1 MKWIETITPKQA
13 VEELGVPYHGW
24 MREMDRAW
32 ISEDQKYSV
41 MSRLLRT
48 EWGKVEHVTI
58 TAAEGVGR
66 SDGSGDIP
74 WAVKMEIKNDL
85 FGEKRVAVEVFPTQ
99 DRLVDVCDCYHLW
112 VFEKGFQL
120 PFGIHPRDKK
130 TVTVNRGSTRVRAI
144 DGAGREHS
152 IKELLEE
159 NGAADVPKQAYATDI
174 NGTRQYVEFT
184 RVNDVY
190 LLLSVKVTSAGG
202 LDDDFEARIKSLLM
216 EEILSAGTSVR
227 LQKFIRPIME
237 NVSGV
242 DYIEIRGVLSEKPD
256 IEGVADSAMLTG
268 VVPVSINQQPVVT
281 MNGIRVVKA

>member
-130 TVTVNRGSTRVRAI
+130 TVTCAAKKNGGTA
-144 DGAGREHS
+144 AGLCLFENT

-159 NGAADVPKQAYATDI
+159 NGAADVPKQAYEQAMAGYMMK
-174 NGTRQYVEFT
+174 N
-184 RVNDVY
+184 
-190 LLLSVKVTSAGG
+190 LLGG
-202 LDDDFEARIKSLLM
+202 
-216 EEILSAGTSVR
+216 
-227 LQKFIRPIME
+227 
-237 NVSGV
+237 
-242 DYIEIRGVLSEKPD
+242 
-256 IEGVADSAMLTG
+256 
-268 VVPVSINQQPVVT
+268 
-281 MNGIRVVKA
+281 

>member
-13 VEELGVPYHGW
+13 AEELGVPYHGW

-159 NGAADVPKQAYATDI
+159 NGAADVPKQAYMGLRRLTTKMAQSCPK
-174 NGTRQYVEFT
+174 RA
-184 RVNDVY
+184 
-190 LLLSVKVTSAGG
+190 LSTGKKFSSGEPTMKKAMITLSLKAGG
-202 LDDDFEARIKSLLM
+202 NIVISTRMTFTITVW
-216 EEILSAGTSVR
+216 ILPWLGGCLCR
-227 LQKFIRPIME
+227 R
-237 NVSGV
+237 
-242 DYIEIRGVLSEKPD
+242 R
-256 IEGVADSAMLTG
+256 
-268 VVPVSINQQPVVT
+268 
-281 MNGIRVVKA
+281 R

>member
-1 MKWIETITPKQA
+1 MKWTETITPKQA

-99 DRLVDVCDCYHLW
+99 DRLGTSATAITSGCLRKASS
-112 VFEKGFQL
+112 F
-120 PFGIHPRDKK
+120 RSA
-130 TVTVNRGSTRVRAI
+130 STRV
-144 DGAGREHS
+144 
-152 IKELLEE
+152 
-159 NGAADVPKQAYATDI
+159 
-174 NGTRQYVEFT
+174 
-184 RVNDVY
+184 
-190 LLLSVKVTSAGG
+190 
-202 LDDDFEARIKSLLM
+202 
-216 EEILSAGTSVR
+216 
-227 LQKFIRPIME
+227 IRK
-237 NVSGV
+237 
-242 DYIEIRGVLSEKPD
+242 R
-256 IEGVADSAMLTG
+256 
-268 VVPVSINQQPVVT
+268 
-281 MNGIRVVKA
+281 

>member
-1 MKWIETITPKQA
+1 MDQRRPEVQRDVSFAP
-13 VEELGVPYHGW
+13 HG
-24 MREMDRAW
+24 MG
-32 ISEDQKYSV
+32 QG
-41 MSRLLRT
+41 RT
-48 EWGKVEHVTI
+48 RHDYGG
-58 TAAEGVGR
+58 EGVGR

-159 NGAADVPKQAYATDI
+159 NGAADVPKQAYAQAMAGYMMK
-174 NGTRQYVEFT
+174 N
-184 RVNDVY
+184 
-190 LLLSVKVTSAGG
+190 LLGG
-202 LDDDFEARIKSLLM
+202 
-216 EEILSAGTSVR
+216 
-227 LQKFIRPIME
+227 
-237 NVSGV
+237 
-242 DYIEIRGVLSEKPD
+242 
-256 IEGVADSAMLTG
+256 
-268 VVPVSINQQPVVT
+268 
-281 MNGIRVVKA
+281 

>member
-1 MKWIETITPKQA
+1 MKWTETITPKQA
-13 VEELGVPYHGW
+13 AEELGVPYHGW

-159 NGAADVPKQAYATDI
+159 NGAADVPKQAYAQAMAGYMMKNLLGGRCKMWLWIVLVVLAVMAALLIYAACCVDGDI
-174 NGTRQYVEFT
+174 DRQSEAHPPKPEKG
-184 RVNDVY
+184 RDDG
-190 LLLSVKVTSAGG
+190 KV
-202 LDDDFEARIKSLLM
+202 
-216 EEILSAGTSVR
+216 
-227 LQKFIRPIME
+227 
-237 NVSGV
+237 
-242 DYIEIRGVLSEKPD
+242 
-256 IEGVADSAMLTG
+256 
-268 VVPVSINQQPVVT
+268 
-281 MNGIRVVKA
+281 

>member
-1 MKWIETITPKQA
+1 MKWTETITPKQA
-13 VEELGVPYHGW
+13 AEELGVPYHGW

-66 SDGSGDIP
+66 SDGQSAKHTAGGGRSDGSGDIP
-74 WAVKMEIKNDL
+74 AAVKMEIKNDL

-130 TVTVNRGSTRVRAI
+130 TMTVNRGSTRVRAI

-159 NGAADVPKQAYATDI
+159 NGAADVPKQAYAQAMAGYMMK
-174 NGTRQYVEFT
+174 N
-184 RVNDVY
+184 
-190 LLLSVKVTSAGG
+190 LLGG
-202 LDDDFEARIKSLLM
+202 
-216 EEILSAGTSVR
+216 
-227 LQKFIRPIME
+227 
-237 NVSGV
+237 
-242 DYIEIRGVLSEKPD
+242 
-256 IEGVADSAMLTG
+256 
-268 VVPVSINQQPVVT
+268 
-281 MNGIRVVKA
+281 

>member
-1 MKWIETITPKQA
+1 MKWTETITPKQA
-13 VEELGVPYHGW
+13 AEELGVPYHGW

-112 VFEKGFQL
+112 VFEKGFRL

-130 TVTVNRGSTRVRAI
+130 TITVNRGSTRVRAI
-144 DGAGREHS
+144 DGAGREH
-152 IKELLEE
+152 
-159 NGAADVPKQAYATDI
+159 G
-174 NGTRQYVEFT
+174 
-184 RVNDVY
+184 
-190 LLLSVKVTSAGG
+190 
-202 LDDDFEARIKSLLM
+202 IKSCWKRM
-216 EEILSAGTSVR
+216 VR
-227 LQKFIRPIME
+227 LICP
-237 NVSGV
+237 
-242 DYIEIRGVLSEKPD
+242 
-256 IEGVADSAMLTG
+256 SAPMLT
-268 VVPVSINQQPVVT
+268 
-281 MNGIRVVKA
+281 

>member
-159 NGAADVPKQAYATDI
+159 NGAADVPMERKLM
-174 NGTRQYVEFT
+174 GKEV
-184 RVNDVY
+184 
-190 LLLSVKVTSAGG
+190 
-202 LDDDFEARIKSLLM
+202 AR
-216 EEILSAGTSVR
+216 
-227 LQKFIRPIME
+227 
-237 NVSGV
+237 
-242 DYIEIRGVLSEKPD
+242 RG
-256 IEGVADSAMLTG
+256 
-268 VVPVSINQQPVVT
+268 
-281 MNGIRVVKA
+281 

>member
-13 VEELGVPYHGW
+13 AEELGVPYHGW

-159 NGAADVPKQAYATDI
+159 NGAADVPKQAYAQAMAGYMHISTGCVYQMPNDQRALVLARGMSDERPEKFAG
-174 NGTRQYVEFT
+174 NGKKPVR
-184 RVNDVY
+184 R
-190 LLLSVKVTSAGG
+190 GG
-202 LDDDFEARIKSLLM
+202 S
-216 EEILSAGTSVR
+216 
-227 LQKFIRPIME
+227 
-237 NVSGV
+237 
-242 DYIEIRGVLSEKPD
+242 
-256 IEGVADSAMLTG
+256 
-268 VVPVSINQQPVVT
+268 
-281 MNGIRVVKA
+281 